1 MAKALQ
7 ENPQT
12 LGWMGDFV
20 AGGGPRYL
28 QIAGFLERGLAEGL
42 LSPGDRL
49 PPQRE
54 LAAHLGVD
62 LTTVTRA
69 LNEAKRRKLVESR
82 GALGTFVAP
91 QTAELAQAVD
101 LSMNVPP
108 PPDGLDLDDMLR
120 RGLTQVTL
128 RADAHLLMTYQLGGG
143 SAPDRAAG
151 AAWLRPMLGEVDA
164 SRVVACPGAQ
174 SALAALILTRS
185 APGAAIAAEPLVY
198 PGVRLA
204 AAQLGRRLLPV
215 ATDADGMRPDAL
227 DAACREQGVR
237 LVYLNPTSQNPTTH
251 TMPQARRLEL
261 ARVAEAWNALIVE
274 DDPYWLL
281 TPDAPPPIAA
291 LAPAQTAYVATLSK
305 CLSPGLRSLP
315 GAAGRRGGAGRH
327 AGRAARL
334 PPDVGAALN
343 GARHA
348 MDPGRLGRR
357 TAGRH
362 PHRGVGAAGN
372 RPPLAGGLRA
382 AVTRRHP
389 PLAQAAGLLERRALQ
404 PGGARRAPAGDA
416 FRRLPRRAHPAQRDP
431 HLAGRRAA
439 ACAVVDGIE
448 AAGGPA
454 GSQAAGRDGAGGVS
468 PAADRLQA
476 YRQLDL

>member
-1 MAKALQ
+1 
-7 ENPQT
+7 
-12 LGWMGDFV
+12 MGDFV
-20 AGGGPRYL
+20 AGAGPRYL
-28 QIAGFLERGLAEGL
+28 QIAGFLERGLAQGM

-151 AAWLRPMLGEVDA
+151 AAWLRPLLGDVDA
-164 SRVVACPGAQ
+164 SRVIACPGAQ

-227 DAACREQGVR
+227 DAACRGQGVR

-261 ARVAEAWNALIVE
+261 ARVAEAWDALIVE

-305 CLSPGLRSLP
+305 CLSPGLRTAYVVLP
-315 GAAGRRGGAGRH
+315 GDEAAQDAMLAALRAFHLMSAPLSTALATQWIQDGSAGELLAGIRAEASARQAIARHWLAGAGELSP
-327 AGRAARL
+327 AGIHLWHRLPAYWSAARFSRAALDEHLRVTPSDAFHEGPT
-334 PPDVGAALN
+334 PPNAIRISL
-343 GARHA
+343 
-348 MDPGRLGRR
+348 
-357 TAGRH
+357 
-362 PHRGVGAAGN
+362 
-372 RPPLAGGLRA
+372 
-382 AVTRRHP
+382 
-389 PLAQAAGLLERRALQ
+389 
-404 PGGARRAPAGDA
+404 GGARQRAQLSMGLKRLADLLARRPPAETG
-416 FRRLPRRAHPAQRDP
+416 L
-431 HLAGRRAA
+431 
-439 ACAVVDGIE
+439 VV
-448 AAGGPA
+448 
-454 GSQAAGRDGAGGVS
+454 
-468 PAADRLQA
+468 
-476 YRQLDL
+476 